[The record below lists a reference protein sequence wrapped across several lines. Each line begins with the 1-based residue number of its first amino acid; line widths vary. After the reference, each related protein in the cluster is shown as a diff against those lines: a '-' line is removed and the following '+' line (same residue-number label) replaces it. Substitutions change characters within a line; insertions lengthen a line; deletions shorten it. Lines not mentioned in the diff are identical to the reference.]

1 MENDSMTPSVLRYS
15 DQIPQMSPQMDFN
28 YLTMIPSNGA
38 AFSANQ
44 EVRIPINV
52 PTDSFVDMK
61 RAYIKF
67 KLTNPAAAAG
77 EKDGA
82 ILLDPVI
89 GAASIIST
97 FRVVSGT
104 GALLEE
110 IQHYDA
116 LCAIMNNHKNADVRQ
131 SRNAICMG
139 SSQTPMTAE
148 SISNSA
154 GVNDAGDFEGKETV
168 GAATSKIFYH
178 EPVSA
183 VFNADKLF
191 PFGYTQGTS
200 YVSLQ
205 LNSAGGGITQYADA
219 TNSAAAWTA
228 SEWELYLP
236 VLRPGAEF
244 ANNFRTLIQSGLPI
258 NIHSVGFQN
267 SQQNIAQNA
276 TGMQTITFSTR
287 KRSVKSI
294 MTTLR
299 VNAQLSDIKCNGSSG
314 FKHNDAVDYQYSV
327 GGRRIPSAPLKVASA
342 TNGLDL
348 GGVLNNTLMAL
359 GHYDSNL
366 RGASFDV
373 SQANRKYMQQI
384 GADDGTSDN
393 KATSSVAFSLDL
405 ESYGEGLSGMNLAGQ
420 GLPLVLYLNCGGGA
434 TRAATVGA
442 LLADLYVVHDV
453 IFTLDGVSG
462 TLSASS

>member
-1 MENDSMTPSVLRYS
+1 MTPSVLRYS

-28 YLTMIPSNGA
+28 YISMIPSNGA
-38 AFSANQ
+38 VFTGNQ

-52 PTDSFVDMK
+52 PADSFVDMK
-61 RAYIKF
+61 RAYIRYKI
-67 KLTNPAAAAG
+67 TNLAAAG
-77 EKDGA
+77 GNHSLLA
-82 ILLDPVI
+82 LDPIV
-89 GAASIIST
+89 GAASFIGT

-116 LCAIMNNHKNADVRQ
+116 LVAQMNINQNDAVVATRGAITMGTSQ
-131 SRNAICMG
+131 S
-139 SSQTPMTAE
+139 PMTAVA
-148 SISNSA
+148 ISNVA
-154 GVNDAGDFEGKETV
+154 GNAVAALGGKQTIE
-168 GAATSKIFYH
+168 ATKSKVFYH

-200 YVSLQ
+200 YVSLT
-205 LNSAGGGITQYADA
+205 LNSNDGAICEFNDS
-219 TNSAAAWTA
+219 TNTVTWNA
-228 SEWELYLP
+228 SEFELVLP

-267 SQQNIAQNA
+267 SQQNIEANA
-276 TGMQTITFSTR
+276 TGMQTVTFSTR
-287 KRSVKSI
+287 KRSVKSV

-299 VNAQLSDIKCNGSSG
+299 VNNQLTQKLCNSSSG
-314 FKHNDAVDYQYSV
+314 FKNNNAKDYQYSI
-327 GGRRIPSAPLKVASA
+327 GGRRIPSAPIKVDTTSE
-342 TNGLDL
+342 TNGV
-348 GGVLNNTLMAL
+348 GGVDIGGAYNNTLMAL
-359 GHYDSNL
+359 GHYNSNL
-366 RGASFDV
+366 RGSISNASTAG
-373 SQANRKYMQQI
+373 SAYMQ
-384 GADDGTSDN
+384 AVASDP
-393 KATSSVAFSLDL
+393 TLSSRCAFALDL

-420 GLPLVLYLNCGGGA
+420 GLPLVLHLNCGATGA
-434 TRAATVGA
+434 ASVGA
-442 LLADLYVVHDV
+442 LLADLYVIHDV

>member
-1 MENDSMTPSVLRYS
+1 MTPSVLRYS
-15 DQIPQMSPQMDFN
+15 DQIPQMAPQMDLN

-38 AFSANQ
+38 TFSPSQN
-44 EVRIPINV
+44 VRIPINI

-67 KLTNPAAAAG
+67 KLTNNATAA
-77 EKDGA
+77 DNSL
-82 ILLDPVI
+82 ILLDPVV

-131 SRNAICMG
+131 SRSAITMG
-139 SSQTPMTAE
+139 ASQVPMTAE
-148 SISNSA
+148 SLSVDA
-154 GVNDAGDFEGKETV
+154 GVAAAAGVGGKETI
-168 GAATSKIFYH
+168 AAAQSKIFYH

-183 VFNADKLF
+183 VFNADKLM

-200 YVSLQ
+200 YIELT
-205 LNSAGGGITQYADA
+205 LNSATGGVTQYSNA
-219 TNSAAAWTA
+219 TNAATAWTA

-267 SQQNIAQNA
+267 SQQNIAENA
-276 TGMQTITFSTR
+276 TGQQTITFSTR
-287 KRSVKSI
+287 KRSVKSV
-294 MTTLR
+294 MTSLR
-299 VNAQLSDIKCNGSSG
+299 INGQLSLITCNSSSG

-327 GGRRIPSAPLKVASA
+327 GGRRIPSAPIKVRAE

-348 GGVLNNTLMAL
+348 GGAFNNTLMAL

-373 SQANRKYMQQI
+373 STQHRKYMQNV
-384 GADDGTSDN
+384 ADDNDRS
-393 KATSSVAFSLDL
+393 SSVAFSLDL
-405 ESYGEGLSGMNLAGQ
+405 EQYGEGLSGMNLAGQ
-420 GLPLVLYLNCGGGA
+420 GLPLVLHLNCGAGA
-434 TRAATVGA
+434 ARASTVGA

>member
-1 MENDSMTPSVLRYS
+1 MESDSMTPSVLRYS

-28 YLTMIPSNGA
+28 YLTMIPSNGSS
-38 AFSANQ
+38 FTANQ

-67 KLTNPAAAAG
+67 KLTNNAAAA
-77 EKDGA
+77 DNSLA
-82 ILLDPVI
+82 LLDPVV

-116 LCAIMNNHKNADVRQ
+116 LVAIMNNHKNADVRQ
-131 SRNAICMG
+131 SRGAITMG
-139 SSQTPMTAE
+139 QSQVPMTAE
-148 SISNSA
+148 SISVDA
-154 GVNDAGDFEGKETV
+154 GVAEAAGVGGKQTI
-168 GAATSKIFYH
+168 GATKSKIFYH

-191 PFGYTQGTS
+191 PFGFTQGTS
-200 YVSLQ
+200 YVSLT
-205 LNSAGGGITQYADA
+205 LNSQNGGITQYSDA

-294 MTTLR
+294 MTALR
-299 VNAQLSDIKCNGSSG
+299 INGQLSLITCNSSSG

-327 GGRRIPSAPLKVASA
+327 GGRRIPSAPIKVNSL
-342 TNGLDL
+342 TDGLDL
-348 GGVLNNTLMAL
+348 GGAFNNTLLAL

-366 RGASFDV
+366 RGASCDV
-373 SQANRKYMQQI
+373 DAQHRKYMQNV
-384 GADDGTSDN
+384 ADDNDRS
-393 KATSSVAFSLDL
+393 SSVAFSLDL

-420 GLPLVLYLNCGGGA
+420 GLPLVLYLNCGAGA
-434 TRAATVGA
+434 ARASTVGA
-442 LLADLYVVHDV
+442 LLADLYVIHDV

>member
-15 DQIPQMSPQMDFN
+15 DQIPQMSPQMDLN

-38 AFSANQ
+38 TFSASQN
-44 EVRIPINV
+44 VRIPINV

-67 KLTNPAAAAG
+67 KITNPVAAG
-77 EKDGA
+77 ANDSSL
-82 ILLDPVI
+82 LLDPVI

-131 SRNAICMG
+131 SRTAITMG
-139 SSQTPMTAE
+139 GSQTPMTAE
-148 SISNSA
+148 SISVNA
-154 GVNDAGDFEGKETV
+154 GYNAGNAGGRQTIA
-168 GAATSKIFYH
+168 GTHSKVFYH

-183 VFNADKLF
+183 VFNADKLM

-200 YVSLQ
+200 YIELT
-205 LNSAGGGITQYADA
+205 LNSATGGVTQFANASNAA
-219 TNSAAAWTA
+219 TAWTA

-267 SQQNIAQNA
+267 SQQNIAENA
-276 TGMQTITFSTR
+276 TGLQTITFSTR
-287 KRSVKSI
+287 KRSVKSV
-294 MTTLR
+294 MTALR
-299 VNAQLSDIKCNGSSG
+299 INGQLSLITCNSSSG

-327 GGRRIPSAPLKVASA
+327 GGRRIPSAPIKVSA
-342 TNGLDL
+342 ETNGLDL
-348 GGVLNNTLMAL
+348 GGAFNNTLMAL

-366 RGASFDV
+366 RGASCDV
-373 SQANRKYMQQI
+373 TTQHRKYMQNV
-384 GADDGTSDN
+384 ADDNDRS
-393 KATSSVAFSLDL
+393 SSVAFSLDL
-405 ESYGEGLSGMNLAGQ
+405 EQYGEGLSGMNLAGQ
-420 GLPLVLYLNCGGGA
+420 GLPLVLHLNCGAGGA
-434 TRAATVGA
+434 RASTVGA
-442 LLADLYVVHDV
+442 LLADLYIVHDV

-462 TLSASS
+462 TMSASS

>member
-1 MENDSMTPSVLRYS
+1 MTPSVLRYS

-373 SQANRKYMQQI
+373 DTQHRKYMQSA
-384 GADDGTSDN
+384 ADDDDRS
-393 KATSSVAFSLDL
+393 SSVAFSLDL

-420 GLPLVLYLNCGGGA
+420 GLPLVLYLNCGA
-434 TRAATVGA
+434 TAQRASTVGA
-442 LLADLYVVHDV
+442 LLADLYIVHDV

>member
-1 MENDSMTPSVLRYS
+1 MTPSVLRYS

-28 YLTMIPSNGA
+28 YLTMIPSNGSS
-38 AFSANQ
+38 FTANQ

-61 RAYIKF
+61 RAYIRF
-67 KLTNPAAAAG
+67 KLSNPAAAG
-77 EKDGA
+77 GNESQ
-82 ILLDPVI
+82 ILLDPVV

-116 LCAIMNNHKNADVRQ
+116 LVAIMNNHKNADVRQ
-131 SRNAICMG
+131 SRGAITMG
-139 SSQTPMTAE
+139 QTEVPMTAQ
-148 SISNSA
+148 SVSVNA
-154 GVNDAGDFEGKETV
+154 GVAVADGVGGKQTIDAGK
-168 GAATSKIFYH
+168 SKIFYH

-200 YVSLQ
+200 YVSLT
-205 LNSAGGGITQYADA
+205 LNSQNGGVAQFNDA

-294 MTTLR
+294 MTALR
-299 VNAQLSDIKCNGSSG
+299 INGQLSLITCNSSSA

-327 GGRRIPSAPLKVASA
+327 GGRRIPSAPIKVNSA
-342 TNGLDL
+342 TDGLDL
-348 GGVLNNTLMAL
+348 GGALNNTLLAL

-373 SQANRKYMQQI
+373 DTQHRKYMQVV
-384 GADDGTSDN
+384 ADDDDRS
-393 KATSSVAFSLDL
+393 SSVAFSLDL

-420 GLPLVLYLNCGGGA
+420 GLPLVLYLNCGAGA
-434 TRAATVGA
+434 ARAATVGA
-442 LLADLYVVHDV
+442 LLADLYVIHDV

>member
-1 MENDSMTPSVLRYS
+1 MTPNVLRYS
-15 DQIPQMSPQMDFN
+15 DQIPQMAPQMDLN

-38 AFSANQ
+38 TFSANQ

-67 KLTNPAAAAG
+67 KLTNPAATANNSV
-77 EKDGA
+77 

-131 SRNAICMG
+131 SRSAITMG
-139 SSQTPMTAE
+139 ASQVPMTAE
-148 SISNSA
+148 SLSVNA
-154 GVNDAGDFEGKETV
+154 GADLADGVGGKETI
-168 GAATSKIFYH
+168 AANNFSKVFYH

-183 VFNADKLF
+183 VFNADKLM
-191 PFGYTQGTS
+191 PFGFTQGTS
-200 YVSLQ
+200 YISLT
-205 LNSAGGGITQYADA
+205 LGSATGGICQFADA
-219 TNSAAAWTA
+219 TNAATAWTA

-236 VLRPGAEF
+236 VLRPGSEF

-267 SQQNIAQNA
+267 SQQNIGQNA
-276 TGMQTITFSTR
+276 TGQQTITFSTR

-294 MTTLR
+294 MTALR
-299 VNAQLSDIKCNGSSG
+299 INGQLSLITCNSSSA
-314 FKHNDAVDYQYSV
+314 FKHNDAKDYQYSV
-327 GGRRIPSAPLKVASA
+327 GGRRIPSAPIKVDSE

-348 GGVLNNTLMAL
+348 GGAFNNTLMAL

-373 SQANRKYMQQI
+373 STQHRKYMQNV
-384 GADDGTSDN
+384 ADDNDRS
-393 KATSSVAFSLDL
+393 SSVAFSLDL
-405 ESYGEGLSGMNLAGQ
+405 EQYGEGLSGMNLAGQ
-420 GLPLVLYLNCGGGA
+420 GLPLVLYLNCGAGGA
-434 TRAATVGA
+434 RASTIGA
-442 LLADLYVVHDV
+442 LIADLYVVHDV

>member
-1 MENDSMTPSVLRYS
+1 MTPSVLRYS
-15 DQIPQMSPQMDFN
+15 DQIPQMSPQMDLN

-38 AFSANQ
+38 TFSASQN
-44 EVRIPINV
+44 VRIPINV

-67 KLTNPAAAAG
+67 KLTNPAAAAAAN
-77 EKDGA
+77 DSS
-82 ILLDPVI
+82 IILDPVI

-131 SRNAICMG
+131 SRSAITMG
-139 SSQTPMTAE
+139 ASQVPMTAQ
-148 SISNSA
+148 SISVNA
-154 GVNDAGDFEGKETV
+154 GVAAGGANGPNTGAEKI
-168 GAATSKIFYH
+168 AATNSKIFYH

-183 VFNADKLF
+183 VFNADKLM
-191 PFGYTQGTS
+191 PFGFTQGTS
-200 YVSLQ
+200 YIELT
-205 LNSAGGGITQYADA
+205 LNSATGGITQYGGA
-219 TNSAAAWTA
+219 TNAATGWTA

-267 SQQNIAQNA
+267 SQQNIAENA
-276 TGMQTITFSTR
+276 TGLQTITFSTR

-294 MTTLR
+294 MTSLR
-299 VNAQLSDIKCNGSSG
+299 INGQLSLITCNSSSA

-327 GGRRIPSAPLKVASA
+327 GGRRIPSAPIKVSA
-342 TNGLDL
+342 ETNGLDL
-348 GGVLNNTLMAL
+348 GGAFNNTLMAL

-366 RGASFDV
+366 RGASCDV
-373 SQANRKYMQQI
+373 TTQHRKYMQNV
-384 GADDGTSDN
+384 ADDNDRS
-393 KATSSVAFSLDL
+393 SSVAFSLDL
-405 ESYGEGLSGMNLAGQ
+405 EQYGEGLSGMNLAGQ
-420 GLPLVLYLNCGGGA
+420 GLPLVLHLNCGAGVA
-434 TRAATVGA
+434 RASTVGA
-442 LLADLYVVHDV
+442 LLADLYIVHDV

-462 TLSASS
+462 TMSASS

>member
-1 MENDSMTPSVLRYS
+1 MTPSVLRYS

-28 YLTMIPSNGA
+28 YLTMIPSNGSS
-38 AFSANQ
+38 FSPNQ
-44 EVRIPINV
+44 EVRIPLNV

-67 KLTNPAAAAG
+67 KLTNNAAAG
-77 EKDGA
+77 GNESE
-82 ILLDPVI
+82 ILLDPVV
-89 GAASIIST
+89 GAASVIST

-116 LCAIMNNHKNADVRQ
+116 LCAIMANHRNADVRQ

-139 SSQTPMTAE
+139 SSQVPMTAQ
-148 SISNSA
+148 SISVNA
-154 GVNDAGDFEGKETV
+154 GVAHAGAGANDGGKQKI
-168 GAATSKIFYH
+168 AATNSKIFYH

-200 YVSLQ
+200 YISLQ
-205 LNSAGGGITQYADA
+205 LNSGNGAVCQFSDA

-276 TGMQTITFSTR
+276 TGMQTVTFSTR

-294 MTTLR
+294 MTALR
-299 VNAQLSDIKCNGSSG
+299 VNGQLSLITCNSSSG

-327 GGRRIPSAPLKVASA
+327 GGKRIPSAPIKVA
-342 TNGLDL
+342 TTTDGLDL
-348 GGVLNNTLMAL
+348 GGSLNNTLMAL

-373 SQANRKYMQQI
+373 DTQHRKYMQAA
-384 GADDGTSDN
+384 ADDDDRS
-393 KATSSVAFSLDL
+393 SSVAFSLDL

-420 GLPLVLYLNCGGGA
+420 GLPLVLYLNCGA
-434 TRAATVGA
+434 TAQRASTVGA
-442 LLADLYVVHDV
+442 LLADLYIVHDV